1 MGIDTYEHIDTML
14 KSVQQDVTDSE
25 LRFKLRTAR
34 QLCDAM
40 KEQYI
45 QGQQVI
51 EKADIDEETIESLRE
66 LGHLD

>member
-1 MGIDTYEHIDTML
+1 MGVDTYEHIDTML
-14 KSVQQDVTDSE
+14 KSVQEDVTDSE

>member
-14 KSVQQDVTDSE
+14 KSVQEDVTDSE

-34 QLCDAM
+34 QLCAAM

-45 QGQQVI
+45 EGQQAI
-51 EKADIDEETIESLRE
+51 EGADIDEETIESLRE
-66 LGHLD
+66 LGYLD

>member
-1 MGIDTYEHIDTML
+1 MGTNSYEHIDTIL
-14 KSVQQDVTDSE
+14 KSVQEDVTDAE

-45 QGQQVI
+45 EGQQAAETVG
-51 EKADIDEETIESLRE
+51 IDEETIESLRE
-66 LGHLD
+66 LDLD